1 LSTARRIVWRVTST
15 FIEVTMNITKHFA
28 AAALAAA
35 ATLGSAQAATV
46 SLFGTRADFLTGIGA
61 VPTLTQDFEGYAVGT
76 NLVGVNVLPGISLST
91 NLESLNVFNS
101 VGIGK
106 IAFATSR
113 NQPEAVY
120 NINFT
125 GNTKAFGFDIAAFD
139 PGTPGPGF
147 LSFFF
152 ADGDTTYTLI
162 PVLPL
167 NATEQDPLF
176 FGVISNSALTRI
188 TWSEGPETNGFSCCE
203 ETGLDNFITLSPI
216 PEPSS
221 WALMI
226 AGLGSLG
233 WYVRRRNAL
242 LK

>member
-1 LSTARRIVWRVTST
+1 
-15 FIEVTMNITKHFA
+15 MNIKKHLT

-35 ATLGSAQAATV
+35 TILGSMGSTQAATV

-61 VPTLTQDFEGYAVGT
+61 VPTLTQSFEGYAVGT
-76 NLVGVNVLPGISLST
+76 NLVGVNVLPGISIST

-101 VGIGK
+101 ASIGNV
-106 IAFATSR
+106 AFATSR
-113 NQPEAVY
+113 NQPEAIY
-120 NINFT
+120 NINFS

-162 PVLPL
+162 PVLPT

-176 FGVISNSALTRI
+176 FGVISSSALTRI
-188 TWSEGPETNGFSCCE
+188 TWSEGPETNGILCCE
-203 ETGLDNFITLSPI
+203 ETGLDNFITIGVSPPI
-216 PEPSS
+216 PEPSTY
-221 WALMI
+221 ALM
-226 AGLGSLG
+226 AMGLGFLG
-233 WYVRRRNAL
+233 WFARRRSRNE
-242 LK
+242 

>member
-1 LSTARRIVWRVTST
+1 
-15 FIEVTMNITKHFA
+15 MNITKHFA
-28 AAALAAA
+28 VAALAAA
-35 ATLGSAQAATV
+35 ATLGTAQAATV

-61 VPTLTQDFEGYAVGT
+61 APTLTQDFEGYAVGA
-76 NLVGVNVLPGISLST
+76 NLLGVNVLPGVTVST
-91 NLESLNVFNS
+91 NLSSLEVFNS
-101 VGIGK
+101 AGIGK
-106 IAFATSR
+106 MAFATTR

-120 NINFT
+120 NINFA
-125 GNTKAFGFDIAAFD
+125 GNTKAFGFDIAAYN
-139 PGTPGPGF
+139 PATPGPGF

-176 FGVISNSALTRI
+176 FGVISDSALTRI
-188 TWSEGPETNGFSCCE
+188 TWSEGPEINGFSCCE
-203 ETGLDNFITLSPI
+203 ETGLDNFVTLSPV

-233 WYVRRRNAL
+233 WYVRRRNAHL
-242 LK
+242 G

>member
-1 LSTARRIVWRVTST
+1 
-15 FIEVTMNITKHFA
+15 MNITKHFA
-28 AAALAAA
+28 VAALAAA
-35 ATLGSAQAATV
+35 ATLGSAHAATV

-61 VPTLTQDFEGYAVGT
+61 VPTLTQDFEGYATGA
-76 NLVGVNVLPGISLST
+76 NLVGVDVLPGISVST
-91 NLESLNVFNS
+91 NLDSLTVFNS
-101 VGIGK
+101 ASLGK
-106 IAFATSR
+106 SAFASTR
-113 NQPEAVY
+113 NQPEAIY

-125 GNTKAFGFDIAAFD
+125 GDTKAFGFDIAAFNPD
-139 PGTPGPGF
+139 TPGPGF

-162 PVLPL
+162 PVLPS

-176 FGVISNSALTRI
+176 FGVVSSSPLTSI
-188 TWSEGPETNGFSCCE
+188 KWSEGPEINGFSCCE
-203 ETGLDNFITLSPI
+203 ETGLDNFVTLSPI

-233 WYVRRRNAL
+233 WYVRRLNHAR
-242 LK
+242 